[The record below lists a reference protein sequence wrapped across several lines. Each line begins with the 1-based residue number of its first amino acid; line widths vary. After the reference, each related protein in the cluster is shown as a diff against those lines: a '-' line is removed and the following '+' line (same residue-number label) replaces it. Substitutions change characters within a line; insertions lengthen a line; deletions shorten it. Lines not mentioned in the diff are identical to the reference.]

1 MLRHVECG
9 VAHYL
14 QHHTCAGPPV
24 LTALASRS
32 AANPDLSV
40 RWKVV
45 IKFARDFVTTAA
57 ERGA

>member
-1 MLRHVECG
+1 MLRRIEGG
-9 VAHYL
+9 VSYNL

-40 RWKVV
+40 R
-45 IKFARDFVTTAA
+45 
-57 ERGA
+57 